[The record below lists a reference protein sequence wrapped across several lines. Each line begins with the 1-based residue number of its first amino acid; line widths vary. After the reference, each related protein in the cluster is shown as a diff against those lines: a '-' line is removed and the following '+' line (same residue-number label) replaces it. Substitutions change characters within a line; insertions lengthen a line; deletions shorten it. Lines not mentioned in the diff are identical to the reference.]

1 MSPFLNPPCVEKEQS
16 ENKGKINNALKQK
29 IQPRSTTEWS
39 ERTKCWTK
47 PEKPGNEKM
56 ASRGPI
62 FY

>member
-1 MSPFLNPPCVEKEQS
+1 MSPFLNPPCIEIEQS
-16 ENKGKINNALKQK
+16 ENKEKINNALKQK
-29 IQPRSTTEWS
+29 IQPRSIAEWS

-56 ASRGPI
+56 ASRGPV